1 MFIYIKYFIIFAFAC
16 NHCSIIR
23 LSGEML
29 IKAYKLRVTRWL
41 SYGNLMYNIV
51 NISNN
56 IVLYTWK
63 LLK

>member
-1 MFIYIKYFIIFAFAC
+1 MFIYVKYFIIIAFAC
-16 NHCSIIR
+16 NHHSIIR

-29 IKAYKLRVTRWL
+29 IKAYKLWVTSWL